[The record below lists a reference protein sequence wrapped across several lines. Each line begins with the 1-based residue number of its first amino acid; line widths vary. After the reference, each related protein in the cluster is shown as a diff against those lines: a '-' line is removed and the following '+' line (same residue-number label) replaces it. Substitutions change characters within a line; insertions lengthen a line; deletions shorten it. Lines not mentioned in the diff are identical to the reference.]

1 MNAVMIVLC
10 GLMVLAIAGLIFLS
24 WLWSKPNR
32 LKRMR

>member
-1 MNAVMIVLC
+1 MTVLC
-10 GLMVLAIAGLIFLS
+10 GLMLMAIGGALFLS